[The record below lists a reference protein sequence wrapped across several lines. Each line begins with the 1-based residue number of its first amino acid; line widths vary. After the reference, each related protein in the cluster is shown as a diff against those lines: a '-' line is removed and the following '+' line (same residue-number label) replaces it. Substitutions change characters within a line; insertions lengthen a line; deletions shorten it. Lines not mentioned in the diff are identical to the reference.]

1 MNNLNI
7 LVANDIESRTI
18 ELEKFIYKCS
28 DDYEV
33 VKTYSYK
40 DTVREINKK
49 KYDFIILDVTMPT
62 YFNSEKFSSE
72 AGTFRSL
79 AGINILE
86 RMSIEKINTPTVLFT
101 GIGRFYDKYNYLI
114 TIDDI
119 KANIVE
125 YDFCKEIITDYGE
138 ENIWQNK
145 IRYYL
150 KDIKNGKKQIANIV
164 NR

>member
-1 MNNLNI
+1 MHNLNI
-7 LVANDIESRTI
+7 LVANDIESRAI
-18 ELEKFIYKCS
+18 ELEKFIRECS
-28 DDYEV
+28 DTYEV
-33 VKTYSYK
+33 MKTYSYQN
-40 DTVREINKK
+40 TLREINKR

-62 YFNSEKFSSE
+62 YFNSEKFSPE

-86 RMSIEKINTPTVLFT
+86 RMRIEEINTPTVLFT

-145 IRYYL
+145 IKYYL
-150 KDIKNGKKQIANIV
+150 KGIKNEK
-164 NR
+164 